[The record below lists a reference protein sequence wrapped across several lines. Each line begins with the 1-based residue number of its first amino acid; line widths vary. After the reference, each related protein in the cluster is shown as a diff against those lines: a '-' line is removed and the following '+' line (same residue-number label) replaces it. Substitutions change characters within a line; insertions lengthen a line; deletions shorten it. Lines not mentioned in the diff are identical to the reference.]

1 MEVKVYRLDNSLV
14 RKSQLWLVG
23 RRHENHKKE
32 LVGMATPYKVYGCR
46 QGSIWRGRIVSLW
59 FAVCGETRKHEI
71 VWEIHPLENKK
82 GEKVYFE
89 NKGLKEV

>member
-32 LVGMATPYKVYGCR
+32 LVDMATPYKVYGCR
-46 QGSIWRGRIVSLW
+46 QVPYGEAVGQSVGRGLW
-59 FAVCGETRKHEI
+59 GNSKT
-71 VWEIHPLENKK
+71 
-82 GEKVYFE
+82 
-89 NKGLKEV
+89 